1 MLDGER
7 VPNVPMCLSQD
18 ADRDFLKICRG
29 RSWGYLFKA
38 ADVGTMR
45 KRRMLKLSNRGR
57 IEGGTVEI

>member
-18 ADRDFLKICRG
+18 ADRDFMKIRG
-29 RSWGYLFKA
+29 GWSWGYLFDA
-38 ADVGTMR
+38 ADVDNLR

-57 IEGGTVEI
+57 NEGGTVEN